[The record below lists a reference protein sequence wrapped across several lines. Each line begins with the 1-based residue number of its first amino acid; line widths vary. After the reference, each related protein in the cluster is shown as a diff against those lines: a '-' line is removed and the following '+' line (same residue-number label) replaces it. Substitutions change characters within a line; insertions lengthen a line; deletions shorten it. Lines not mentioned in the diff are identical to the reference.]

1 LREIILKNFGIYKY
15 SKKDFASE
23 LKNKKG
29 SNLEINDKLM
39 SSIFRPEV
47 KIKNKFTNKGMTEE
61 LRSVVAIFRHG
72 DRTPK

>member
-1 LREIILKNFGIYKY
+1 M
-15 SKKDFASE
+15 
-23 LKNKKG
+23 
-29 SNLEINDKLM
+29 LM

-47 KIKNKFTNKGMTEE
+47 NYIEDILNQITEKGMTEE